1 MGTQLR
7 TIGRQTMVYTGG
19 VIIGK
24 VASFIM
30 LPVYTRYLTPADYGV
45 LELLGMT
52 IEVIGLITGAG
63 IMGAVFKFYHA
74 EEQQE
79 EKKKVIS
86 TAALGVGA
94 IATVATIVG
103 LMIAPELLNLTF
115 GSTANLPYLQLYFLL
130 FFLQNFEQVPL
141 ALVRAENR
149 AVLFIT
155 VNSVKLVMMLS
166 LNVLFVVYLHMGIRG
181 VLTSSII
188 TAAVVAIGMSGY
200 LVRRAGIAFAGDKF
214 RQMLGFGLPLVP
226 WWVANFV
233 LVFSDRFFLNHYTD
247 TSTVGIYSL
256 GYKFAFLLNALA
268 FTPFDTIWSSA
279 RFEVAKRAN
288 ASEIYARVFLYMNV
302 GLGSL
307 GLVLCLYVR
316 DFLSIMSDP
325 AFLPAY
331 RVVPLLIA
339 AQVVFTWA
347 GYWNLGIYVS
357 GRTRIMATASI
368 VLVPLTLILNYL
380 FIPRF
385 GMYGA
390 AWATFASYLARFFWI
405 YYFAQL
411 YYPIRYQWADIAK
424 LYGILGAGV
433 ALAFAFRPGP
443 LPASIAW
450 NTAILLTSIGLV
462 NSLVLSAD
470 DRTALKTALA
480 GGIPAMMR
488 RLAQGNTRVGF

>member
-1 MGTQLR
+1 MSTQLR
-7 TIGRQTMVYTGG
+7 TIGKQTLVYTGG
-19 VIIGK
+19 VMIGK

-79 EKKKVIS
+79 EKNKVIS
-86 TAALGVGA
+86 TAALGVAA
-94 IATVATIVG
+94 IATAATLLG
-103 LMIAPELLNLTF
+103 LMIAPQLLNITF
-115 GSTANLPYLQLYFLL
+115 GSLTNLSYLRLYFVL

-155 VNSVKLVMMLS
+155 VNALKLVMMLS
-166 LNVLFVVYLHMGIRG
+166 LNILFVVYLRMGIGG
-181 VLTSSII
+181 VLTSGII
-188 TAAVVAIGMSGY
+188 TSALVAIGMSGY
-200 LVRRAGIAFAGDKF
+200 LVRRVGIRFIADKF

-226 WWVANFV
+226 WWVGNFI

-247 TSTVGIYSL
+247 TSAVGIYSL

-268 FTPFDTIWSSA
+268 YSPFETIWSSA
-279 RFEVAKRAN
+279 RFEVAKRAD
-288 ASEIYARVFLYMNV
+288 ASEIYSRVFFYMNV
-302 GLGSL
+302 TLGSL
-307 GLVLCLYVR
+307 GLILCLFVR

-339 AQVVFTWA
+339 AQVVFIWA
-347 GYWNLGIYVS
+347 GYWSLGIYIS
-357 GRTRIMATASI
+357 GKTRIMANAAI

-380 FIPRF
+380 FIPQF

-390 AWATFASYLARFFWI
+390 AWATFASYAARFFWI
-405 YYFAQL
+405 YYFAQR
-411 YYPIRYQWADIAK
+411 YYPIRHQWTDIAK
-424 LYGILGAGV
+424 LYGILGAAV
-433 ALAFAFRPGP
+433 ALAFAYRPGP
-443 LPASIAW
+443 LPVSIAW
-450 NTAILLTSIGLV
+450 NTAILLASIGLV
-462 NSLVLSAD
+462 NALVLSST
-470 DRTALKTALA
+470 DRTALKAAFA
-480 GGIPAMMR
+480 GGIPTMLR
-488 RLAQGNTRVGF
+488 RLVGSTRL

>member
-1 MGTQLR
+1 MSTQLR
-7 TIGRQTMVYTGG
+7 TIGKQTLVYTGG

-24 VASFIM
+24 VASFVM

-79 EKKKVIS
+79 EKNKVIS
-86 TAALGVGA
+86 TAALGVAA
-94 IATVATIVG
+94 IAIVATLLG
-103 LMIAPELLNLTF
+103 LMMAPKLLNLIF
-115 GSTANLPYLQLYFLL
+115 GSAANLPYLQLYFLL

-155 VNSVKLVMMLS
+155 VNALKLVMMLS
-166 LNVLFVVYLHMGIRG
+166 LNVLFVVYLRMGIAG
-181 VLTSSII
+181 VLTSGII
-188 TAAVVAIGMSGY
+188 TSAVVAIGMSGY
-200 LVRRAGIAFAGDKF
+200 LVRRVGIRFSAEKV
-214 RQMLGFGLPLVP
+214 RQLLRFGLPLVP
-226 WWVANFV
+226 WWVGNFV

-268 FTPFDTIWSSA
+268 YSPFDTIWSSA
-279 RFEVAKRAN
+279 RFEVAKRAD
-288 ASEIYARVFLYMNV
+288 ASEIYARVFFYTNV
-302 GLGSL
+302 IIGGL
-307 GLVLCLYVR
+307 GLVLCLFVR

-339 AQVVFTWA
+339 AQVVFTWG
-347 GYWNLGIYVS
+347 GYWSLGIYVS
-357 GRTRIMATASI
+357 GRTRIMAGAAI

-390 AWATFASYLARFFWI
+390 AGATLAAYAARFFWI
-405 YYFAQL
+405 YYFAQR
-411 YYPIRYQWADIAK
+411 YYPIRYQWANIAK
-424 LYGILGAGV
+424 LYGILGAAV
-433 ALAFAFRPGP
+433 ALGLAYHPEH
-443 LPASIAW
+443 LPASIGW
-450 NTAILLTSIGLV
+450 NTALLLTSIGVV
-462 NSLVLSAD
+462 NALVLSSN
-470 DRTALKTALA
+470 DRTALRTVFA
-480 GGIPAMMR
+480 GGVPMMIR
-488 RLAQGNTRVGF
+488 RLVENATRL

>member
-7 TIGRQTMVYTGG
+7 TIGKQTLVYTGG

-24 VASFIM
+24 VASFVM

-74 EEQQE
+74 EQDQA
-79 EKKKVIS
+79 EKNRVMS
-86 TAALGVGA
+86 TAALGVAA
-94 IATVATIVG
+94 IATVATLFG
-103 LMIAPELLNLTF
+103 LMIAPELSKLTF
-115 GSTANLPYLQLYFLL
+115 GSLANLSYLRLYFVL

-155 VNSVKLVMMLS
+155 VNSLKLVMMLS
-166 LNVLFVVYLHMGIRG
+166 LNILFVVYLRMGIAG
-181 VLTSSII
+181 VLTSGVI
-188 TAAVVAIGMSGY
+188 TTGVVAIGMSGY
-200 LVRRAGIAFAGDKF
+200 LVRRVGIGFITEKF
-214 RQMLGFGLPLVP
+214 RQMLHFGLPLVP
-226 WWVANFV
+226 WWVGNFV
-233 LVFSDRFFLNHYTD
+233 LVFSDRFFLNHYTN
-247 TSTVGIYSL
+247 TATVGIYSL

-268 FTPFDTIWSSA
+268 YSPFDTIWSSA
-279 RFEVAKRAN
+279 RFEVAKRSDAL
-288 ASEIYARVFLYMNV
+288 EIYSRVFFYTNV
-302 GLGSL
+302 VIGGL
-307 GLVLCLYVR
+307 GLVLCLFVR

-339 AQVVFTWA
+339 AQVVFTWG

-357 GRTRIMATASI
+357 GRTRTMAGASI

-380 FIPRF
+380 LIPRF

-390 AWATFASYLARFFWI
+390 AWATLAAYAARFLWI
-405 YYFAQL
+405 YYFSQL
-411 YYPIRYQWADIAK
+411 YYPIRYQWADMAK
-424 LYGILGAGV
+424 LYGIFATAV
-433 ALAFAFRPGP
+433 ALAFAYRPGP

-450 NTAILLTSIGLV
+450 NTAIFLTSIGLV
-462 NSLVLSAD
+462 NALVLSSN
-470 DRTALKTALA
+470 DRTALRAAIA
-480 GGIPAMMR
+480 GGIPTMVR
-488 RLAQGNTRVGF
+488 RLVESPTRL